1 MLLATLAI
9 VPITSRAQAAD
20 ASSKNTFA
28 RGKESTFSFTLQKGM
43 IFVPLRLNGSRVLSF
58 VLDTGSTRMLVDRA
72 LAITLGLKAS
82 GTGSI
87 QGAGAGRIPIEFVD
101 DVGIGVPGMKSAG
114 YQFSTADLQT
124 LQASLGTRVDGIL
137 GYEFFRRFVV
147 TIDYESRTLTLTLPE
162 AFHSKGSAQEIPIE
176 LKNKWAF
183 VKADLVLPGPVRVQD
198 NFLIDTGS
206 SDAIDHPI
214 VMKVQSRVSTT
225 SGVGLGSPVQGATA
239 RATSFQLGRYVLA
252 DPIVSCCGAT
262 DASSRLIGSD
272 MLKFFTIS
280 FDYPSSRIFVTPNRD
295 FETHSASK

>member
-1 MLLATLAI
+1 
-9 VPITSRAQAAD
+9 
-20 ASSKNTFA
+20 
-28 RGKESTFSFTLQKGM
+28 
-43 IFVPLRLNGSRVLSF
+43 
-58 VLDTGSTRMLVDRA
+58 MLVDRA